1 MGVDRLE
8 AGPETDVLVAEKV
21 MGWKRVTRFHDAP
34 IADGWLGFWAGE
46 WFRWIERPDGEG
58 EWHPSTDIVA
68 ACEMEEMIEQ
78 RGFNLR
84 YAQALMAVFLF
95 DGLEPECDEAL
106 WWAFIDASSIQ
117 RCRAALKVVNGG

>member
-1 MGVDRLE
+1 MDIDNLE
-8 AGPETDVLVAEKV
+8 AGRETDALVWLALNSKPGEMTDQGV
-21 MGWKRVTRFHDAP
+21 FGCRYVDGDVQPHAGYPMGHISP
-34 IADGWLGFWAGE
+34 
-46 WFRWIERPDGEG
+46 PNY
-58 EWHPSTDIVA
+58 STDIVA

-95 DGLEPECDEAL
+95 DGLEPECDEEL

-117 RCRAALKVVNGG
+117 RCRAALKAVNGGRE